1 MELLILGS
9 AAAEG
14 IPALFC
20 RCPLCRRAQA
30 LGGRDLRARCGAL
43 VNGHILVDLPP
54 DIYHAKLCYGLDL
67 AAVDVLLNTH
77 AHADH
82 FAPAELVMR
91 SSRYYCHIPGEQPLQ
106 AFLVPESLER
116 ARQAFAFEFGGESSD
131 PSVKLLPVNAF
142 DRVDCGEV
150 IAWAL
155 PACHD
160 PALTCLFW
168 LLVEPATR
176 TAFLYAHDTGLPS
189 PDTLRELHRLLD
201 GMVLDGVSM
210 DCTWGTLPHSDGNHM
225 GLADNLEFRRLLLEQ
240 GSAGPLTRWYV
251 NHFSHNCGLTHAELS
266 ARFGQEG
273 FSVLYD
279 GARINL

>member
-82 FAPAELVMR
+82 FAPAELAMR

-116 ARQAFAFEFGGESSD
+116 ARQAFAFEFGGEASD

-168 LLVEPATR
+168 LLLEPATR

-201 GMVLDGVSM
+201 GMVLDRVAAMDVEGMYRTVYGNRVSM
-210 DCTWGTLPHSDGNHM
+210 CGYGPTATAMLWSEGAEARVLRHTDSYDSLGMDPGAVV
-225 GLADNLEFRRLLLEQ
+225 GYA
-240 GSAGPLTRWYV
+240 SAVFL
-251 NHFSHNCGLTHAELS
+251 N
-266 ARFGQEG
+266 
-273 FSVLYD
+273 
-279 GARINL
+279 

>member
-30 LGGRDLRARCGAL
+30 LGGKDLRARCGAL
-43 VNGHILVDLPP
+43 VNGHILLDLPP
-54 DIYHAKLCYGLDL
+54 DIYHAKLRFRLDL

-82 FAPAELVMR
+82 FAPAELAMR
-91 SSRYYCHIPGEQPLQ
+91 SSRYYCHIPGEQPLR
-106 AFLVPESLER
+106 AWLAPESLER
-116 ARQAFAFEFGGESSD
+116 ARQAFAFEFGGEVSD
-131 PSVKLLPVNAF
+131 PSVQLMPAKAF
-142 DRVDCGEV
+142 EPVDCGDV

-155 PACHD
+155 PARHD

-176 TAFLYAHDTGLPS
+176 KAFLYAHDTGLPC
-189 PDTLRELHRLLD
+189 PDTLRRLHALLN
-201 GMVLDGVSM
+201 GTVLAGVSM
-210 DCTWGTLPHSDGNHM
+210 DCTWGTLTHTDGSHM
-225 GLADNLEFRRLLLEQ
+225 GLAENLEFRRLLLET
-240 GSAGPLTRWYV
+240 GSAGPDTRWYV

-266 ARFGQEG
+266 ARFGTEG
-273 FSVLYD
+273 CSVLYD
-279 GARINL
+279 GARIVL

>member
-82 FAPAELVMR
+82 FAPAELAMR

-116 ARQAFAFEFGGESSD
+116 ARQAFAFEFGGRKVWNVPGRPLPLNSA
-131 PSVKLLPVNAF
+131 VKP
-142 DRVDCGEV
+142 
-150 IAWAL
+150 
-155 PACHD
+155 
-160 PALTCLFW
+160 
-168 LLVEPATR
+168 
-176 TAFLYAHDTGLPS
+176 
-189 PDTLRELHRLLD
+189 
-201 GMVLDGVSM
+201 
-210 DCTWGTLPHSDGNHM
+210 
-225 GLADNLEFRRLLLEQ
+225 
-240 GSAGPLTRWYV
+240 
-251 NHFSHNCGLTHAELS
+251 
-266 ARFGQEG
+266 
-273 FSVLYD
+273 
-279 GARINL
+279 RIPQ

>member
-20 RCPLCRRAQA
+20 RCPLCRRAQE
-30 LGGRDLRARCGAL
+30 LGGKDLRARCGAL
-43 VNGHILVDLPP
+43 VNGHILLDLPP
-54 DIYHAKLCYGLDL
+54 DIYHNKLRFRLNL

-82 FAPAELVMR
+82 FAPAELAMR
-91 SSRYYCHIPGEQPLQ
+91 SSRYYCHIPGEQPLR
-106 AFLVPESLER
+106 AWLAPESLER
-116 ARQAFAFEFGGESSD
+116 ARQAFAFEFGGEVSD
-131 PSVKLLPVNAF
+131 PSVQLLPAKAF
-142 DRVDCGEV
+142 EPVDCGDV

-155 PACHD
+155 PARHD

-176 TAFLYAHDTGLPS
+176 KAFLYAHDTGLPC
-189 PDTLRELHRLLD
+189 PDTLHRLHALLN
-201 GMVLDGVSM
+201 GMVLAGVSM
-210 DCTWGTLPHSDGNHM
+210 DCTWGTLTHADGSHM
-225 GLADNLEFRRLLLEQ
+225 GLAENLEFRRLLLEA
-240 GSAGPLTRWYV
+240 GSAGPDTRWYV

-266 ARFGQEG
+266 ARFGAEG

-279 GARINL
+279 GARIVL